1 MLRQLA
7 LGLEQV
13 IVELNG
19 AMRSTHQDRMVEKP
33 TMPWIYKALFV
44 LWLLLLLPWIVIAPL
59 SAMMFDAPPTIG
71 VYVGFWTILTYPVS
85 VVIAALLRKKAPAS
99 VLLPF
104 LNFAVFGILA
114 VTGK

>member
-1 MLRQLA
+1 MAQREATQ
-7 LGLEQV
+7 
-13 IVELNG
+13 
-19 AMRSTHQDRMVEKP
+19 QDRMVEKP
-33 TMPWIYKALFV
+33 TMSRIYKALFV

-71 VYVGFWTILTYPVS
+71 VYVGFWTILTYPVP
-85 VVIAALLRKKAPAS
+85 VVIAALLRKRAPAS

-104 LNFAVFGILA
+104 LNLAVFGILA